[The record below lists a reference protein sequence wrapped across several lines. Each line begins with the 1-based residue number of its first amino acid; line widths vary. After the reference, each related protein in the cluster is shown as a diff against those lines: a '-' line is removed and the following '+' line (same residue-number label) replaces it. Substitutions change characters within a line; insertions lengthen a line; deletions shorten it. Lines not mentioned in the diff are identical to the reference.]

1 MSFGAALCPGNP
13 SPPIGSAPWIGPVP
27 IDVTAWAKAILAD
40 EASYPMFSET
50 RAVIDGVPVVAQ
62 VQHHT
67 VRGATGQTGLCIRG
81 ISVFRGAPATT
92 LSSAMMLSPDAF
104 SGWNA
109 QSSSI
114 RTIELVFLAF
124 VALGSAY
131 TIANALI
138 NERRR

>member
-1 MSFGAALCPGNP
+1 MPWVGAVP
-13 SPPIGSAPWIGPVP
+13 S
-27 IDVTAWAKAILAD
+27 DVTAWAKSILAD
-40 EASYPMFSET
+40 EVKYPMFSET
-50 RAVIDGVPVVAQ
+50 RAVIDGVPMVAQ

-67 VRGATGQTGLCIRG
+67 MRASTGETGLCIRG
-81 ISVFRGAPATT
+81 VSVFRDVPATT
-92 LSSAMMLSPDAF
+92 VNSAMMLSPDAF